1 MIWVIN
7 GYRQCT
13 IILPTVINPSCECS
27 IGELGFR
34 SGLDNQFL
42 KNVLSGLWL
51 LSQTPK
57 GRVCVTAYLDHMFK
71 WKCQNFPKGHPT
83 CTCGGWS
90 SGEASLLTWLD
101 LMLGCFGRQDMA
113 DDQVKHGSSTGCRQ
127 QGHHTEHMG
136 WRCSLAP
143 SPAATHWPHM
153 VWEHGRIRVMSLSC
167 LQAGQWGNCC
177 KQSVS
182 LSSSS
187 PLLHLPTVNSLFAIS
202 EEQCFIAI

>member
-7 GYRQCT
+7 GYCQCS
-13 IILPTVINPSCECS
+13 IILPAVINPSCECS
-27 IGELGFR
+27 IGELGFG
-34 SGLDNQFL
+34 SGLDNLFFF
-42 KNVLSGLWL
+42 KCAIRFMV
-51 LSQTPK
+51 TIPDPK
-57 GRVCVTAYLDHMFK
+57 RQGTYLAYLDHIVFK

-127 QGHHTEHMG
+127 QGHRTEHMG
-136 WRCSLAP
+136 WRRSLAP

-153 VWEHGRIRVMSLSC
+153 VWEHGRIRVMS
-167 LQAGQWGNCC
+167 
-177 KQSVS
+177 
-182 LSSSS
+182 
-187 PLLHLPTVNSLFAIS
+187 
-202 EEQCFIAI
+202 